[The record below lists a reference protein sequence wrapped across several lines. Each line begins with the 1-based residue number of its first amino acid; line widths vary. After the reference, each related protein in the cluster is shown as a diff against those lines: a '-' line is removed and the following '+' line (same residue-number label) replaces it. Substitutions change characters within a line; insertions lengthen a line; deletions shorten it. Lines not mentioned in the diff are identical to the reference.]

1 MNFKLKFTNHKFNT
15 ISVDSFIEK
24 YRMTNLKE
32 DLKKLRNDIL
42 YFKQVK
48 IDGVKCNCINTLW
61 AISSANSEQ
70 VCFTCITGESDYS
83 NDY

>member
-24 YRMTNLKE
+24 YRMTNSKE

-48 IDGVKCNCINTLW
+48 
-61 AISSANSEQ
+61 
-70 VCFTCITGESDYS
+70 
-83 NDY
+83 